1 MVSGGFKKI
10 LGGVLLWTT
19 LSFSAVLVDKVVASV
34 NSEPI
39 LESDIKMGMLYYA
52 TTNRK
57 DVIDKLIED
66 MLLYQFLIGR
76 GMQVPPELIEQALVN
91 IARVN
96 RMTLDGIAQELAKE
110 GLTLQDLRRFLERE
124 ILATQ
129 GLIAFLEREVRVSDV
144 ELELEKLKSGNIRV
158 VRNIELLVIDRRD
171 EGKLKIIFSPEKGLD
186 AIAKEM
192 GASLEKLRVARGDLV
207 EFLDK
212 EVWKASPGEI
222 VFAEDK
228 DYVYIAKVLSQEEI
242 TEGKSIEELREE
254 ILLRKMETRRQELL
268 ERLRRNSF
276 IKIIQ

>member
-1 MVSGGFKKI
+1 MVSRSFKKI

-19 LSFSAVLVDKVVASV
+19 LSFSAVLVDRVVASV

-52 TTNRK
+52 TNDWK
-57 DVIDKLIED
+57 EVLDKLIED
-66 MLLYQFLIGR
+66 MLLYQFLVGR

-144 ELELEKLKSGNIRV
+144 EIELERLKSGNIRV
-158 VRNIELLVIDRRD
+158 VRNIELLVIDRKD
-171 EGKLKIIFSPEKGLD
+171 EGKLKTIFRPEKGLD

-192 GASLEKLRVARGDLV
+192 GVSLEKLRVARGDLV
-207 EFLDK
+207 EVLDK
-212 EVWKASPGEI
+212 EVWRASLGEI

-228 DYVYIAKVLSQEEI
+228 DHVYIAKVLSQEEI
-242 TEGKSIEELREE
+242 TEGKSVEELREE

>member
-1 MVSGGFKKI
+1 MVSRSFKKI

-19 LSFSAVLVDKVVASV
+19 LSFSAALVDRVVASV

-39 LESDIKMGMLYYA
+39 LQSDIKMGMLYYA

-57 DVIDKLIED
+57 DVLDKLIED
-66 MLLYQFLIGR
+66 MLLYQFLTGR
-76 GMQVPPELIEQALVN
+76 GMQVPPELTEQALGN
-91 IARVN
+91 IAKAN
-96 RMTLDGIAQELAKE
+96 RTTIDGIAQELARE

-124 ILATQ
+124 ILAKQ
-129 GLIAFLEREVRVSDV
+129 GLIAFLEREVKVSDL

-171 EGKLKIIFSPEKGLD
+171 EGKLKTIFSLEKGLD

-192 GASLEKLRVARGDLV
+192 GASLERLKVARGDLV
-207 EFLDK
+207 EVLDK

-228 DYVYIAKVLSQEEI
+228 DHVYIAKVLSQEEI
-242 TEGKSIEELREE
+242 AEGKSPEELREE
-254 ILLRKMETRRQELL
+254 ILLRKMEARKQELL
-268 ERLRRNSF
+268 ERLIRNSF
-276 IKIIQ
+276 IKIVK